1 MKTIVWSDVLSS
13 TLRGHF
19 SADEIANIH
28 RLDMVARTFFEW
40 GDVVPD
46 FLVLQNIERHDTRL
60 QYDWASRS
68 RDAVCPFC
76 GIRSETSAH
85 KPFENRVQDIP
96 QGGRAVWHRVRR
108 QIYRCLNAD
117 CAHQE
122 FVERMPGFVDDDARK
137 TIRFQ
142 QECVA
147 RALDSGCKPAE
158 DALKRAGA
166 TVSNDTIGR
175 YLKAAAARQVEANL
189 NRNHVRVLAVD
200 DIYLRKGDKS
210 SGCTVFLDEETHRV
224 LIIVR
229 GTTKA
234 VVQRVLESFPAAT
247 FFSRDRATAYAAAA
261 AAAGK
266 TQIAD
271 RFHWIH
277 NAQQAVDEALATI
290 LPATI
295 FLRSGDGWVPADPS
309 GRQLP
314 GRPVL
319 TVPDEQIAERIHL
332 GQLTPRQARKYR
344 YTLKILELADRGMRS
359 AEIAQTLDISLKE
372 MQQFRRVAVDTLDA
386 VNERIRERIVRAND
400 TQAQHTEHLEARH
413 PKTLRPRAR
422 PANESTVEPYRDL
435 IIEKVRQGGNHRTIH
450 PILLGQGFT
459 GSANAIYQYILKLRQ
474 EIPEALRPAPC
485 EPPSDLQLDQISRHG
500 IYRQVLKQAADSRP
514 QAADSASNPKANLD
528 ASASAPTTG
537 SQAPSPFSDR
547 ARALMY
553 GKDPDADASA
563 ATDTD
568 PDPGTQKKTLRPP
581 L

>member
-19 SADEIANIH
+19 SADEIADIH

-46 FLVLQNIERHDTRL
+46 FLILQNIERNDARL

-68 RDAVCPFC
+68 RDAVCAFC
-76 GIRSETSAH
+76 GTRSETPAH
-85 KPFENRVQDIP
+85 KPYEKPVQDIP

-108 QIYRCLNAD
+108 QIYRCLHAD

-122 FVERMPGFVDDDARK
+122 FVERMPGFGDDDARK

-142 QECVA
+142 HECVA
-147 RALDSGCKPAE
+147 RAWDSGCKPAE

-175 YLKAAAARQVEANL
+175 YLKEAAAQPIEANL

-200 DIYLRKGDKS
+200 DSYLRQGDKS

-229 GTTKA
+229 GTTQA
-234 VVQRVLESFPAAT
+234 VVQRVLECFPAAA
-247 FFSRDRATAYAAAA
+247 FVSRDRATAYAAAA

-266 TQIAD
+266 TPIAD
-271 RFHWIH
+271 RFHGIPK
-277 NAQQAVDEALATI
+277 AQQAVDEALATM

-295 FLRSGDGWVPADPS
+295 FLRIGDGWVPADPS
-309 GRQLP
+309 GRPLP

-319 TVPDEQIAERIHL
+319 TVPDEQIDERIRL
-332 GQLTPRQARKYR
+332 GQLTPKQARKYR
-344 YTLKILELADRGMRS
+344 YTLQILELVDRGLRS

-372 MQQFRRVAVDTLDA
+372 VQQCRRVAVDTLDA
-386 VNERIRERIVRAND
+386 VNARIRTHIDRAND
-400 TQAQHTEHLEARH
+400 AQRQHTEHLAARH

-422 PANESTVEPYRDL
+422 PAHESSVEPYRDL
-435 IIEKVRQGGNHRTIH
+435 IIEKVRQGANHRTIH
-450 PILLGQGFT
+450 PLLQAQGFT
-459 GSANAIYQYILKLRQ
+459 GSANAIYQYILKLRK
-474 EIPEALRPAPC
+474 EIPEAIQPVPC
-485 EPPSDLQLDQISRHG
+485 EPPSDLQLDQVSRHG
-500 IYRQVLKQAADSRP
+500 VYRQVLKQAADSRP
-514 QAADSASNPKANLD
+514 QAAESASDPAADPD
-528 ASASAPTTG
+528 AAAPQTR
-537 SQAPSPFSDR
+537 SRAPSPFSDH
-547 ARALMY
+547 ARALMS
-553 GKDPDADASA
+553 GTDPDAEPDA
-563 ATDTD
+563 
-568 PDPGTQKKTLRPP
+568 GTQKKNAPP
-581 L
+581 PSLTPWSQRIR